1 VLIKGEIRVYFHVE
15 NLYYKFMDVFKKKIS
30 LFLLTLVANKILSMF
45 NWLIDYQLQPKI
57 FKAHKLQVKMHKF
70 LNI

>member
-15 NLYYKFMDVFKKKIS
+15 NLYYEFMDVFKNKIS

-45 NWLIDYQLQPKI
+45 NWLIDYLK
-57 FKAHKLQVKMHKF
+57 H
-70 LNI
+70 